1 MQSLW
6 KQKLERDVQVP
17 NSVKT
22 TWFDLCHDL
31 QKVLEIEIPR
41 RYFQEGNES
50 DTQCRHVFIDKSQLA
65 YGACKYLVTRT
76 ESTLVMVRNRVAQ
89 IKSITLP
96 KLELLEAI
104 REANLRTIFR
114 RI

>member
-6 KQKLERDVQVP
+6 KQKLERDVPVP

-50 DTQCRHVFIDKSQLA
+50 DTQRRHVFIDKSQLA

-76 ESTLVMVRNRVAQ
+76 ESTQLWYE
-89 IKSITLP
+89 I
-96 KLELLEAI
+96 ELSQLKVS
-104 REANLRTIFR
+104 RYQNWNF
-114 RI
+114 

>member
-41 RYFQEGNES
+41 CYFQEGNDS
-50 DTQCRHVFIDKSQLA
+50 DTQ
-65 YGACKYLVTRT
+65 
-76 ESTLVMVRNRVAQ
+76 
-89 IKSITLP
+89 
-96 KLELLEAI
+96 
-104 REANLRTIFR
+104 R
-114 RI
+114 R

>member
-50 DTQCRHVFIDKSQLA
+50 DTQRRHVFIDKSLP
-65 YGACKYLVTRT
+65 
-76 ESTLVMVRNRVAQ
+76 MVPVNIWSR
-89 IKSITLP
+89 
-96 KLELLEAI
+96 EL
-104 REANLRTIFR
+104 NQH
-114 RI
+114 